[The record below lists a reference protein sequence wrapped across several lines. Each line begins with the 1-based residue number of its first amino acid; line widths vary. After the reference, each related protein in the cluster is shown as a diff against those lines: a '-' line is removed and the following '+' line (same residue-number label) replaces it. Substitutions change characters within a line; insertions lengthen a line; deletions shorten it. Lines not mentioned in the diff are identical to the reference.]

1 MNIASTVPF
10 PGVNPNCILF
20 KLTSVCIRLPSTLST
35 IFMACS
41 SSFTFLYEPQLIL
54 YRCDGVLVKASV
66 LQSVDL
72 GFISKV
78 EPYQKT
84 LKNGIHSFP
93 AWRSAN
99 WDCVNRSRQVR
110 LCSWARHLT
119 GRLHLYVADR
129 WWGQAVCPSWSPS
142 LTEDLQTERER

>member
-10 PGVNPNCILF
+10 PGINPNCILF
-20 KLTSVCIRLPSTLST
+20 KLTSVCICLPSTLST
-35 IFMACS
+35 IFMAFS
-41 SSFTFLYEPQLIL
+41 SSFIFLYDPQLIL
-54 YRCDGVLVKASV
+54 YRCDGVLVKASA

-78 EPYQKT
+78 ESCQKT
-84 LKNGIHSFP
+84 LKNGIHSLP

-99 WDCVNRSRQVR
+99 WDSVNRSGQVR
-110 LCSWARHLT
+110 LLCPWARHLT

-129 WWGQAVCPSWSPS
+129 WWDQAVCPSWWPQSN
-142 LTEDLQTERER
+142 